1 MGTGQGEQRAGG
13 EFAAVVA
20 QAETLV
26 TEQPGDGAFDHPAA
40 PAEPAIGLDAAAGDA
55 GEDAAAAQIGAA
67 AGEVVALVGVQLRRA
82 AAAAGSAAAGPLD
95 RGGGIEQRLEQPA
108 VVGVRRG
115 QQRGKGDPGGVD
127 QDVVLG
133 AALAPIGGVRA
144 GQLAPL
150 FARTPTPSRQPAD
163 QSINPAGP
171 AGPAAPGAA
180 APTPRPAATPATAAR
195 PCSPTRSPAPG
206 ADRANRSR
214 WSRQTESPPTPTGR
228 APGDGHQDPAPA
240 AGAES
245 AARPPPTARRGP
257 VAAAGKKSA

>member
-1 MGTGQGEQRAGG
+1 MVRSTTQRRRPSRRW
-13 EFAAVVA
+13 VS
-20 QAETLV
+20 T
-26 TEQPGDGAFDHPAA
+26 PRR
-40 PAEPAIGLDAAAGDA
+40 GDA

-67 AGEVVALVGVQLRRA
+67 AGEVVGLVGVQLRR
-82 AAAAGSAAAGPLD
+82 AAAGSAAAGPLD

-115 QQRGKGDPGGVD
+115 QQRGEGDPGGVD
-127 QDVVLG
+127 QEVVFG
-133 AALAPIGGVRA
+133 AGLAPIGGVRA

-150 FARTPTPSRQPAD
+150 FARTLTPSRQRRTNRPT
-163 QSINPAGP
+163 PAGP

-245 AARPPPTARRGP
+245 AARPPPTARR
-257 VAAAGKKSA
+257 